1 MTYQIQTYNKIAD
14 AGLQLL
20 DEQYQINASNEPDA
34 ILLRSHKLH
43 NQPIPQSVQAI
54 ARAGAGTNNIPIDQ
68 CSEQGVVVF
77 NTPGANAN
85 AVKELVISCLIAS
98 SRNLF
103 RAVQWTHSLK
113 GETEIPEKVEANKKA
128 FIGHEVAGK
137 KLGVI
142 GLGNIGSVVAND
154 ALALDMDVMA
164 YDPFVSV
171 DVAWTISRSVK
182 RVHQLE
188 ELLSQC
194 DFITIHVPLSPKT
207 TGIIDQKAFKA
218 MKKGIHFI
226 NFARG
231 ELVDHAALKTAL
243 QDGTVGK
250 YITDFPS
257 DDIFGM
263 DNVVA
268 TPHLGASTTESEENC
283 AIMAARQLKNYLETG
298 NIKNAVNL
306 PNVSLPLTSP
316 GRLTIMHRNI
326 PNMLG
331 QFSQLLAERNF
342 NIADMLN
349 RSRGEFA
356 YTLIDIDN
364 KLNDAEAEDIMNR
377 LQKIEGVIRARHIA
391 NGWH

>member
-14 AGLQLL
+14 AGLKLL
-20 DEQYQINASNEPDA
+20 DEQYKINESNEPDA

-43 NQPIPQSVQAI
+43 NQPIPNSVQAI
-54 ARAGAGTNNIPIDQ
+54 ARAGAGTNNIPIEQ

-154 ALALDMDVMA
+154 ALALDMEVMA

-188 ELLSQC
+188 ELLAQC

-207 TGIIDQKAFKA
+207 TGIIDEKAFKA

-231 ELVDHAALKTAL
+231 ELVDHAALKKAL
-243 QDGTVGK
+243 EDGTVGK

-283 AIMAARQLKNYLETG
+283 AVMAARQLKNYLETG

-364 KLNDAEAEDIMNR
+364 KLNDEEAADIMNR
-377 LQKIEGVIRARHIA
+377 FQKIEGVIRARHIA